1 MVIAMKRV
9 LSPLCLSL
17 SLIATY
23 RCTLQAASADESV
36 SVSQFESQVTA
47 SLALQASQA
56 GVDADRFAFESVR
69 ARSGPEL
76 FATST
81 VGPERY
87 IALQQ
92 NGPGP
97 YYLDQGVGVRLP
109 LLGTSAEQRAQAIA
123 ADMQRRVA
131 VYDYA
136 LLQNQMVA
144 KVRQN
149 YVVYLKARNTEQT
162 AQGLLEELQSEKA
175 ASGALQR
182 NGFWTQADNL
192 RYNGLLSRA
201 MSDEALAQAQQ
212 REALEE
218 LSLLT
223 GATVAPFEPV
233 RPEYATCSPTADF
246 AIASSYES
254 DPELQ
259 RLLVQEDAL
268 NALVPLQKAMGIDA
282 SLSMSL
288 HGYYKFSGGAGAG
301 GLMTFDV
308 GAPMRTRQFHG
319 DESQRLSA
327 ELRQTQLLIQSRRN
341 ELQTN
346 ITVAFDGRVE
356 AQKML
361 AQAKVDRTTIA
372 EDLRETRVRFANVT
386 PNAMSDVQQKL
397 KLAYDAQLALVND
410 DAAVLQAAGQI
421 LQYAPNV
428 CKSLSAMNKQ
438 SVGVAK
444 P

>member
-9 LSPLCLSL
+9 LLPLCLSL
-17 SLIATY
+17 SLFATY
-23 RCTLQAASADESV
+23 GCTLQAASADESV
-36 SVSQFESQVTA
+36 PVSQFESQVTA
-47 SLALQASQA
+47 SLALEASQA

-76 FATST
+76 FATNT

-87 IALQQ
+87 IALQV

-109 LLGTSAEQRAQAIA
+109 LLGTSAEQRAEAIA
-123 ADMQRRVA
+123 ADLQRRVA
-131 VYDYA
+131 MYDYQ

-149 YVVYLKARNTEQT
+149 YVAYLKARTTEQT
-162 AQGLLEELQSEKA
+162 ARGLLEELQSEKA

-182 NGFWTQADNL
+182 NGFWTQADDL
-192 RYNGLLSRA
+192 RYSGLLSRA
-201 MSDEALAQAQQ
+201 TSDEALAEAQQ

-218 LSLLT
+218 LGLLT
-223 GATVAPFEPV
+223 GATVAPFEPL
-233 RPEYATCSPTADF
+233 RPEYDTCSPSADF
-246 AIASSYES
+246 AISSSYKS

-259 RLLVQEDAL
+259 KLLAQEDAI
-268 NALVPLQKAMGIDA
+268 NALVPLQKVMGIDA
-282 SLSMSL
+282 SLSLSV
-288 HGYYKFSGGAGAG
+288 HGYYSFSGAAGAG

-308 GAPMRTRQFHG
+308 GAPIRTGQFHR

-327 ELRQTQLLIQSRRN
+327 ELHQTQLLIESRRH

-346 ITVAFDGRVE
+346 ITVAFDGRVD
-356 AQKML
+356 AQTML
-361 AQAKVDRTTIA
+361 AQARVDHTTIA
-372 EDLRETRVRFANVT
+372 EDLRETQVRFANVT

-397 KLAYDAQLALVND
+397 KLAYEAQLALIDD
-410 DAAVLQAAGQI
+410 DAAVLQATGQI
-421 LQYAPNV
+421 LQYAPNACTGV
-428 CKSLSAMNKQ
+428 SAMNEHN
-438 SVGVAK
+438 VGANK